1 MMTTAGLAA
10 TSCVWCGGP
19 LGAGA
24 EHLHGRTRCSRC
36 GAATTDPIPGPEEL
50 EAAYGDW
57 YRPEGE
63 RRFSFAG
70 DAILRYTRGR
80 LASRI
85 DGIAPEGPVIDVGA
99 GDGTLIDELR
109 ACGREATGLERGS
122 ARADFRDEP
131 LAAVDGDWAAVVFW
145 HSLEHLPDPGDAIRQ
160 AARLLKPGGVIAVAV
175 PNNDSIQAR
184 AFGDRWLHLDLPR
197 HLVHLSARSLESG
210 LVREGFRVER
220 TSFVRAGQIVIGW
233 LHGLVGMLPGHPNLY
248 QALRRRQ
255 ARIAPQSTG
264 KRAYAI
270 AAAVALLP
278 FAVIGAIVEIIM
290 RRAGT
295 VYIEARH
302 A

>member
-1 MMTTAGLAA
+1 MMTATGLAA
-10 TSCVWCGGP
+10 TSCAWCGGP
-19 LGAGA
+19 LDAGA
-24 EHLHGRTRCSRC
+24 ERLQGRTRCPRC

-85 DGIAPEGPVIDVGA
+85 DEIAPDGPVIDVGA
-99 GDGTLIDELR
+99 GDGTLIDQLR

-122 ARADFRDEP
+122 SRPDFRDEP
-131 LAAVDGDWAAVVFW
+131 LAALEGEWAAVVFW
-145 HSLEHLPDPGDAIRQ
+145 HSLEHLPDAGDAIRE
-160 AARLLKPGGVIAVAV
+160 AARLLKPGGVVAVAV
-175 PNNDSIQAR
+175 PNNDSVQAR

-210 LVREGFRVER
+210 LAGEGLQVER

-233 LHGLVGMLPGHPNLY
+233 LHGLVGLLPGRPNLY

-255 ARIAPQSTG
+255 ARIAPQSTA
-264 KRAYAI
+264 KRVYAI
-270 AAAVALLP
+270 VAALALLP
-278 FAVIGAIVEIIM
+278 LALVGAIVEIIM

-295 VYIEARH
+295 VYMEARH